1 MRSDS
6 AADSHGEKRLP
17 ACTNCRRHKVKCVHS
32 DPDDLTSPCLRCLKG
47 NKDCVFDLGGRR
59 RNKTQTPP
67 TASSLHR
74 VDSDASVHKDQYK
87 YKHSTNN
94 SFSNGIPQHGR
105 QVYSNYQSVGAP
117 LDFSIGSYD
126 NSEDITGHSFANMS
140 DSSIDSPMF
149 KSKLNQNNN
158 STYSSPS
165 EEASPEGQRGMN
177 SFKKGTV
184 PTSVSGLPR
193 LEATNATGNVDGL
206 QQTLSSQAASAL
218 PSIPPHQQLLPHQ
231 SLFVDAIP
239 MDQFR
244 TYKMSN
250 PVNVMAIRDQML
262 AAWQKLT
269 DRDTKRVNSYD
280 SMDPEIFKGP
290 PNRTIMDIGII
301 SLAEAQQRLD
311 CYRNFIYPFVPIIS
325 IGDASVNEL
334 VSERPLIFNTIMD
347 ITSRYIKDS
356 ASVATSMKIHNVA
369 FVGLIKEVLIYS
381 NKTLEGFLALLLQIY
396 FYNEPEFYHRSRIY
410 SLTAAATSLAFDLG
424 LGVAPLAQ
432 APGNHE
438 LPRYEQIVT
447 PHILVDSTNEV
458 CYKAWVASYSATF
471 NALTGL
477 RRPNADL
484 WNNYTRDAISF
495 LLRSNDPQSI
505 TIAKHAEYV
514 HLHYEITERL
524 FRKNNDSDVDTQS
537 SPAILY
543 LISQFDQEI
552 ERLKRLKMRPAQP
565 TDMFMYLSTRAF
577 LHQGVLYCNY
587 SKQFG
592 RTPFTNFSL
601 AVFTPELSPE
611 AARSFKICYEAAV
624 GAVRAL
630 MELPRDKFLFL
641 PTPLLFQLVFNAGLI
656 LKCRALVMVN
666 KVYMDALGAPTD
678 FIDDVSETAAALDTV
693 CDAYP
698 FSNMSLCLSF
708 VIKLLMCH
716 NDAVIHH
723 MVTKY
728 AYSPEIVVPLKEGS
742 PTEESGTLPDISTNF
757 VPDEELPPVP
767 PGAIKAGE
775 SAHQFLIAPDE
786 DIVAQNRRASAISLE
801 GESLLRNTQIF
812 PADLE
817 FDGDHPFWQ
826 AGEEFWKGVFPSDG
840 GLGIDL

>member
-1 MRSDS
+1 M
-6 AADSHGEKRLP
+6 
-17 ACTNCRRHKVKCVHS
+17 
-32 DPDDLTSPCLRCLKG
+32 
-47 NKDCVFDLGGRR
+47 
-59 RNKTQTPP
+59 
-67 TASSLHR
+67 
-74 VDSDASVHKDQYK
+74 DSDASVHKDQYK

-94 SFSNGIPQHGR
+94 FTNGMQQHGR
-105 QVYSNYQSVGAP
+105 PVFSNYQQVSGP
-117 LDFSIGSYD
+117 LDFSIGSYE
-126 NSEDITGHSFANMS
+126 NNEDITGHSFANVS
-140 DSSIDSPMF
+140 DSSIESPMV
-149 KSKLNQNNN
+149 KGKLHQSNN
-158 STYSSPS
+158 SNYSSPS
-165 EEASPEGQRGMN
+165 DEASPDPQRG
-177 SFKKGTV
+177 FQKGGMPV
-184 PTSVSGLPR
+184 KGLPR
-193 LEATNATGNVDGL
+193 FEVTKPTGTVDGL
-206 QQTLSSQAASAL
+206 QQTISSQAASAI

-269 DRDTKRVNSYD
+269 DRDTKRVHSYD
-280 SMDPEIFKGP
+280 TVDPEIFTGP
-290 PNRTIMDIGII
+290 PNRTIVEIGLI

-325 IGDASVNEL
+325 IGDASVDEL
-334 VSERPLIFNTIMD
+334 ISERPLIFNTIMD
-347 ITSRYIKDS
+347 VTSRYIKDS
-356 ASVATSMKIHNVA
+356 ASVDTSMKIHNVA
-369 FVGLIKEVLIYS
+369 FIGLIKEILIYS

-410 SLTAAATSLAFDLG
+410 SLTATATSLAFDLG
-424 LGVAPLAQ
+424 LGVAPLTHAG
-432 APGNHE
+432 GNHE

-458 CYKAWVASYSATF
+458 CYKAWVASYSAMF
-471 NALTGL
+471 NVLTGL
-477 RRPNADL
+477 RRPNTDL

-495 LLRSNDPQSI
+495 LLRSNETQSI
-505 TIAKHAEYV
+505 LIAKHAEYV

-524 FRKNNDSDVDTQS
+524 FRKNNDSDVDTFS
-537 SPAILY
+537 SPATLY

-552 ERLKRLKMRPAQP
+552 ERLKRLKPGPDQP

-601 AVFTPELSPE
+601 AVFTTELSPE

-624 GAVRAL
+624 GAVRTL

-641 PTPLLFQLVFNAGLI
+641 PTPLYSQLVFNAGLI

-666 KVYMDALGAPTD
+666 KVYMDAIGVPTD
-678 FIDDVSETAAALDTV
+678 FIDDVSEAAAALDTI
-693 CDAYP
+693 CEAYP
-698 FSNMSLCLSF
+698 FSNMTLCFSF

-728 AYSPEIVVPLKEGS
+728 AYSPEIVVPYREGS
-742 PTEESGTLPDISTNF
+742 PPDETGA
-757 VPDEELPPVP
+757 VPDMTTSFLGEEALPPAP

-775 SAHQFLIAPDE
+775 SAHQFLVTPDE
-786 DIVAQNRRASAISLE
+786 DAAAQNRRASAVSLE
-801 GESLLRNTQIF
+801 GESLLRNTQLF
-812 PADLE
+812 PADLDFE
-817 FDGDHPFWQ
+817 GEHPFWQ
-826 AGEEFWKGVFPSDG
+826 VGEEFWKGVFPTDG
-840 GLGIDL
+840 GVGIDL